1 MALIEV
7 TTKVKAIIA
16 EIIEMEVDEF
26 KDTDSFVD
34 DLGLDSLK
42 ALEILAAVEKEFKI
56 EIPEEKL
63 AELTTVDNT
72 VSIAMDIINQ

>member
-1 MALIEV
+1 MELIEV
-7 TTKVKAIIA
+7 KTKVKEIIA